1 MIIQTGDEHFMRQAL
16 KEAEQAFKVDEVP
29 VGAVIVCADRI
40 IARGHNLTERLN
52 DVTAHAEM
60 QSITAAAEHLG
71 GKYLKECT
79 LYVTLEPCVMCA
91 GALHWS
97 QIGRI
102 VFGAF
107 DEKAGYRRIGGS
119 LLHPKTQV
127 TGGVLE
133 AECSD
138 LLKAFFKRKRAL

>member
-1 MIIQTGDEHFMRQAL
+1 M
-16 KEAEQAFKVDEVP
+16 
-29 VGAVIVCADRI
+29 
-40 IARGHNLTERLN
+40 
-52 DVTAHAEM
+52 
-60 QSITAAAEHLG
+60 
-71 GKYLKECT
+71 
-79 LYVTLEPCVMCA
+79 
-91 GALHWS
+91 
-97 QIGRI
+97 